1 MENNKTIAAAESCT
15 AGLFTATLGEIP
27 GISAVLGESIVTY
40 SNEAKEKYLGVKHET
55 LAAYG
60 AVSSQT
66 AKEMAEGIKKA
77 SKADIGVSI
86 TGLAG
91 PDGGSDE
98 KPVGLVYIGIAT
110 DEETQVKELRLI
122 GRERNKIRHASV
134 MNALNEVRKVLIG

>member
-1 MENNKTIAAAESCT
+1 MAAILNAW
-15 AGLFTATLGEIP
+15 F
-27 GISAVLGESIVTY
+27 
-40 SNEAKEKYLGVKHET
+40 
-55 LAAYG
+55 
-60 AVSSQT
+60 
-66 AKEMAEGIKKA
+66 KA